1 MLAAGGALWF
11 LLLTA
16 LAAPAQEEA
25 HPMTHQL
32 PADPKAVVIQWRSEG
47 GLAGEASGPDLTVR
61 ADGTVTLGPRF
72 GDGRA
77 VEGRISEAELQD
89 LLRFALDENA
99 FFSFDPVQ
107 VARQLE
113 DNAAAR
119 ARPGPPGEALA
130 VPAGPPYMDAGTT
143 TILIAADGRR
153 HEVSYHGLFA
163 AAREQPESRPL
174 AQLRAIELRLL
185 DLAQQIAAAA
195 ND

>member
-1 MLAAGGALWF
+1 MLAAGGAIWF

-16 LAAPAQEEA
+16 LAAPAQDGT
-25 HPMTHQL
+25 HSMTHRL
-32 PADPKAVVIQWRSEG
+32 PADPKAVVVQWRSEG
-47 GLAGEASGPDLTVR
+47 GLAGEARGPDLTLR

-77 VEGRISEAELQD
+77 VEGRISEAALQD

-113 DNAAAR
+113 DSAAR
-119 ARPGPPGEALA
+119 ARPSPPGEALA

>member
-1 MLAAGGALWF
+1 MLASGALCF

-16 LAAPAQEEA
+16 LAAHAQEGA
-25 HPMTHQL
+25 HAMTHQV
-32 PADPKAVVIQWRSEG
+32 PDDPKAVVIQWRSEG

-61 ADGTVTLGPRF
+61 ADGTVTVGPRF
-72 GDGRA
+72 GHGHA
-77 VEGRISEAELQD
+77 VEGRITEAELQD

-99 FFSFDPVQ
+99 FVAFDPVQ

-113 DNAAAR
+113 ASGAAR
-119 ARPGPPGEALA
+119 ARSSPPGEAVA

-143 TILIAADGRR
+143 TILIAADGRQ

-163 AAREQPESRPL
+163 AARERPESKPL

-195 ND
+195 GD

>member
-1 MLAAGGALWF
+1 MLATGGALRF

-16 LAAPAQEEA
+16 LAAPAQEGA
-25 HPMTHQL
+25 HPMTHEV
-32 PADPKAVVIQWRSEG
+32 PADPKAVVVQWRSEG

-72 GDGRA
+72 GQGRA
-77 VEGRISEAELQD
+77 VEGRITQPELQD
-89 LLRFALDENA
+89 LLRFALDENE
-99 FFSFDPVQ
+99 FFAFDPAQ

-113 DNAAAR
+113 DRGAAPAR
-119 ARPGPPGEALA
+119 SSPPGEALA

-153 HEVSYHGLFA
+153 HEVSSHGLFA
-163 AAREQPESRPL
+163 AAREHPDSKAL

-185 DLAQQIAAAA
+185 DLAQRIAAAA
-195 ND
+195 DD

>member
-1 MLAAGGALWF
+1 
-11 LLLTA
+11 
-16 LAAPAQEEA
+16 
-25 HPMTHQL
+25 MTHQL

-119 ARPGPPGEALA
+119 ARSSPPGEALA

-163 AAREQPESRPL
+163 AAREHPESRPL
-174 AQLRAIELRLL
+174 AQLRAIEVRLL

-195 ND
+195 DD